1 MKQIGEFLDMSG
13 IDPLRWARFPV
24 SQHALNALF
33 AEAREIEDFA
43 AIRDRHIAGG
53 VCDEDGRALKLW
65 SVVAGEF
72 VTPPWY
78 VRIDQELAA

>member
-33 AEAREIEDFA
+33 AEAREREDFA
-43 AIRDRHIAGG
+43 AIRDQYIADG
-53 VCDEDGRALKLW
+53 VCTEDGQALKLW